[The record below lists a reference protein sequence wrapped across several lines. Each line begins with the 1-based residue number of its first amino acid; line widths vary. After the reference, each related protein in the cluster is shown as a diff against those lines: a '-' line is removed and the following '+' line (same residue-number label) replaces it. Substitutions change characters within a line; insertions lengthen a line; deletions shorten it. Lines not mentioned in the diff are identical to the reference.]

1 MFALVPAQQ
10 PYAWGS
16 TRAIQE
22 YAGVGVPGHPLAEI
36 WFGSHPAGS
45 STLADGRTLAAL
57 IAEDPTRA
65 LGAAVAERF
74 DSELPYLVKLL
85 APGRAVSLQV
95 HPSAARAA
103 QGFAAD
109 AAAPASDRR
118 FVDGNHKPEM
128 IFALTQF
135 EGLVGLRSAE
145 DIARTLAP
153 FGLARTQAALEAL
166 DPGDE
171 PALRKAVEILATAP
185 AESVAEA
192 VAAATRLAAD
202 GSESAGTLLEL
213 EQQYPG
219 DAGALVSLMLER
231 VRLAPGESVMVHS
244 GVPHA
249 YLSGLALEVMANSDN
264 VFRLGLTPKRVDV
277 GESIANLITRPAY
290 LSRPHSA
297 SASAGVE
304 EFRVDLH
311 EGEGGDKG
319 SQVPAFGPKI
329 LIALADQCELVSGD
343 ERLELHR
350 GAGAFILDGET
361 PIVHGS
367 GSFAVISVPTS

>member
-22 YAGVGVPGHPLAEI
+22 YAGVGDAARPLAEI

-45 STLADGRTLAAL
+45 STLADGRTLSSL
-57 IAEDPTRA
+57 IAEDPSRA

-74 DSELPYLVKLL
+74 DGELPFLVKLL
-85 APGRAVSLQV
+85 APGMAVSLQV

-103 QGFAAD
+103 DGFAAD
-109 AAAPASDRR
+109 SALPASDRR

-128 IFALTQF
+128 IFALTHF
-135 EGLVGLRSAE
+135 EGLVGLRPAE

-153 FGLARTQAALEAL
+153 FGLARTQSALEAL
-166 DPGDE
+166 KSGDE
-171 PALRKAVEILATAP
+171 SALRRAVEILATAP

-192 VAAATRLAAD
+192 VVAATRLAAE
-202 GSESAGTLLEL
+202 GSEAAATLLEL

-219 DAGALVSLMLER
+219 DAGALVSLLLER

-264 VFRLGLTPKRVDV
+264 VFRLGLTAKRVDV
-277 GESIANLITRPAY
+277 DESIANLITRPAL
-290 LSRPHSA
+290 LSRPHAA
-297 SASAGVE
+297 SASDGVQ
-304 EFRVDLH
+304 EFRVDVH
-311 EGEGGDKG
+311 EQDGQG

-329 LIALADQCELVSGD
+329 LIALADHCDLVSGD
-343 ERLELHR
+343 ERLELSR
-350 GAGAFILDGET
+350 GAAAFILDGEA

-367 GSFAVISVPTS
+367 GSFAVVSVPTS

>member
-22 YAGVGVPGHPLAEI
+22 FAGVGDAAHPLAEI

-45 STLADGRTLAAL
+45 STLADGRTLSAL
-57 IAEDPTRA
+57 IAEDPISA
-65 LGAAVAERF
+65 LGASVAQRF
-74 DSELPYLVKLL
+74 NGELPFLVKLL

-103 QGFAAD
+103 EGFAEDAD
-109 AAAPASDRR
+109 VPAAERR
-118 FVDGNHKPEM
+118 FIDRNHKPEM
-128 IFALTQF
+128 ILALTDF
-135 EGLVGLRSAE
+135 EGLVGLRSLE
-145 DIARTLAP
+145 DLARTLAP
-153 FGLARTQAALEAL
+153 FGLAPTQAALEAL
-166 DPGDE
+166 QPGDE
-171 PALRKAVEILATAP
+171 AALRKAVEILATAS
-185 AESVAEA
+185 AEDVAEA
-192 VAAATRLAAD
+192 VVVATRLAAE
-202 GSESAGTLLEL
+202 GSEPAATLLEL

-231 VRLAPGESVMVHS
+231 VRLTPGESVMVHS

-277 GESIANLITRPAY
+277 GESIANLITRPAL
-290 LSRPHSA
+290 LSRPHAA

-304 EFRVDLH
+304 EFRVEVH
-311 EGEGGDKG
+311 EGNAGG
-319 SQVPAFGPKI
+319 SQVPASGPKI
-329 LIALADQCELVSGD
+329 LIALADDCELVSSD
-343 ERLELHR
+343 ERLALRR
-350 GAGAFILDGET
+350 GAGAFILDGDA
-361 PIVHGS
+361 PVVHGS
-367 GSFAVISVPTS
+367 GSFAVISVLTS